1 MLSCAVVGNR
11 RRPINNRPQ
20 LSKLPHKLK
29 FAIPVICALAMACSA
44 PAQTRKRTPKPAA
57 PAATPWALSSL
68 TVTGNELYSQDMI
81 VAASGLK
88 LGQTAAKED
97 FEKAR
102 DRLLATGAFE
112 TVGFEFGPAPGGKG
126 VQGKFEVAEIKQVY
140 PYRFE
145 DLPGSDAEL
154 REYLK
159 QREPMFAGRIPGTR
173 ELLARFTKD
182 INDFAESKNFKDTVV
197 GKLTADKPGELVVVF
212 RPATPSPSIADVR
225 FTGNQVIKNAVLHN
239 SLAEVAVGVPYSEVR
254 VRELLDSSIRP
265 LYEAKG
271 RMHVTFPKVEVKP
284 APEGIKGVSLSVEV
298 EEGPVYKFGKI
309 TIVSPK
315 IPSDELY
322 NIAKLKSGDTANFDA
337 VANAQIAMQKRF
349 HKSGYMEMTSTVD
362 RKQDDT
368 AKTVDVTIRTNAGT
382 QFKMGALNIKGLD
395 IESEPAIRKV
405 WGMKEGAPYDD
416 TYPQSFLTQIQE
428 GGYFDNLRGTR
439 FDNEVN
445 RTTNTVDVTLYFVGG
460 STERT
465 ERRRREPP
473 M

>member
-1 MLSCAVVGNR
+1 M
-11 RRPINNRPQ
+11 
-20 LSKLPHKLK
+20 KLDLAPAPSRSRLGTL
-29 FAIPVICALAMACSA
+29 VLICALTCSFPA
-44 PAQTRKRTPKPAA
+44 SAQTRKRAPKPAPA
-57 PAATPWALSSL
+57 PAAPWALSSL
-68 TVTGNELYSQDMI
+68 TVTGNELYSQDTI

-88 LGQTAAKED
+88 LGQNVAKAD

-102 DRLLATGAFE
+102 DTLLATGAFE

-145 DLPGSDAEL
+145 DLPGSETEL
-154 REYLK
+154 RDYLK
-159 QREPMFAGRIPGTR
+159 RREPMFSDRIPGTR
-173 ELLARFTKD
+173 ELLARFAKD
-182 INDFAESKNFKDTVV
+182 LNDFAESKDFKDKVL
-197 GKLTADKPGELVVVF
+197 GKLSADKPGELIVVF

-225 FTGNQVIKNAVLHN
+225 FTGNQLIKNAVLHN
-239 SLAEVAVGVPYSEVR
+239 SFAEVAVGVPYSAVR

-265 LYEAKG
+265 LYEAHG
-271 RMHVTFPKVEVKP
+271 RMRVSFPKVEVKP
-284 APEGIKGVSLSVEV
+284 APEGIKGVSLSLQVD
-298 EEGPVYKFGKI
+298 EGPVYKFGKI

-322 NIAKLKSGDTANFDA
+322 SIAKLKTGDMANFDA

-349 HKSGYMEMTSTVD
+349 HKSGYMQMTSTVD
-362 RKQDDT
+362 RKIDDA
-368 AKTVDVTIRTNAGT
+368 AKTVDVTIRTNSGP

-428 GGYFDNLRGTR
+428 GGYFDNLRSAR

-445 RTTNTVDVTLYFVGG
+445 RTTNTVEVTLYFVGG
-460 STERT
+460 AERT
-465 ERRRREPP
+465 ERRRREPQP
-473 M
+473 

>member
-1 MLSCAVVGNR
+1 MR
-11 RRPINNRPQ
+11 R
-20 LSKLPHKLK
+20 LCV
-29 FAIPVICALAMACSA
+29 AIALICAWSA
-44 PAQTRKRTPKPAA
+44 AQAQTRKRAPKPAA
-57 PAATPWALSSL
+57 PASTSWALTSVA
-68 TVTGNELYSQDMI
+68 VTGNELYSKDTI

-88 LGQTAAKED
+88 IGQTVSKED

-126 VQGKFEVAEIKQVY
+126 IQGKFEVAEIKQVY

-154 REYLK
+154 RQYLK
-159 QREPMFAGRIPGTR
+159 GREPMFGDRIPGTR
-173 ELLARFTKD
+173 ELVARFTKD
-182 INDFAESKNFKDTVV
+182 LDEFAQSKNFKDKVS
-197 GKLTADKPGELVVVF
+197 GRLSADKPGELIVVF

-225 FTGNQVIKNAVLHN
+225 FTGNQVITNAILHN
-239 SLAEVAVGVPYSEVR
+239 ALGAVAVGVSYSDVR
-254 VRELLDSSIRP
+254 VRELLDTTIRP
-265 LYEAKG
+265 LYEARG
-271 RMHVTFPKVEVKP
+271 RMRVAFPKLEVKP
-284 APEGIKGVSLSVEV
+284 APEGIKGVSLSVQV

-309 TIVSPK
+309 TILSSK

-322 NIAKLKSGDTANFDA
+322 SVAKLKTGDMANFDA

-362 RKQDDT
+362 RKIDDG
-368 AKTVDVTIRTNAGT
+368 AKTVDVTIRTNPGP
-382 QFKMGALNIKGLD
+382 QFKMGALTIKGLD

-416 TYPQSFLTQIQE
+416 SYPQGFLNQIQQ
-428 GGYFDNLRGTR
+428 GGYFDNLRSTR
-439 FDNEVN
+439 FDNDVN

-460 STERT
+460 ADNP
-465 ERRRREPP
+465 ERRRREPQ